1 MGAGMK
7 FGDIDNT
14 KVPNL
19 ALNKILC
26 HNITLVVLFTFQFV
40 NSNYF
45 GSPCAPNSK
54 FLSLMKTYYVII

>member
-26 HNITLVVLFTFQFV
+26 HNITLVVLFQFQFV
-40 NSNYF
+40 NSSYSGNPY
-45 GSPCAPNSK
+45 APNSK
-54 FLSLMKTYYVII
+54 FKA

>member
-1 MGAGMK
+1 MGAGIK

-26 HNITLVVLFTFQFV
+26 HNITLVVLFTFQFEKKLLRE
-40 NSNYF
+40 SIYT
-45 GSPCAPNSK
+45 K
-54 FLSLMKTYYVII
+54 FIVLSLLKTYYVII

>member
-26 HNITLVVLFTFQFV
+26 HNITLVVV
-40 NSNYF
+40 YI
-45 GSPCAPNSK
+45 PIRK
-54 FLSLMKTYYVII
+54 FELLRESICTKFKVIRFIKTYYVII

>member
-26 HNITLVVLFTFQFV
+26 HNITLVVLFTFQFI
-40 NSNYF
+40 
-45 GSPCAPNSK
+45 
-54 FLSLMKTYYVII
+54 KTTSGIHIHQIERFKLN